1 MASPIQLSASSRAGL
16 LSLQNT
22 TNLIAQT
29 QGRLSTGLK
38 VASAV
43 DDAISFFQA
52 QALSNRSSDLNEKK
66 DGIDQAI
73 SSLKAASNGVDAL
86 DKTLRQL
93 KGLAQSAKTATAT
106 EQVDLTSQA
115 KELLNQLDQITNDAS
130 YQGLNL
136 LNSTAARLAVEFSTS
151 STSLL
156 SINGRNLLVSG
167 LFTGGGG
174 QAASEVAASFTALGA
189 AIGGFSAA
197 GTTVSAIDDLIG
209 FLETGIDKLRGASK
223 ALSSNITFLQ
233 TRLDF
238 TKQYTNN
245 LTEGAGKLTL
255 ADINEEGANLVA
267 LQTRQQLGIQALAFA
282 GQSEQS
288 VLTLFR

>member
-1 MASPIQLSASSRAGL
+1 MASSIQLSSASRAGL

-22 TNLIAQT
+22 TNLIAAT
-29 QGRLSTGLK
+29 QGKLSTGLK

-66 DGIDQAI
+66 DGIDQGI
-73 SSLKAASNGVDAL
+73 STLKAASNGVDAL

-106 EQVDLTSQA
+106 EQVDLTDQFT
-115 KELLNQLDQITNDAS
+115 ELLNQLDQITNDAS

-136 LNSTAARLAVEFSTS
+136 LNSTAARLTVEFSTS
-151 STSLL
+151 STSVL

-189 AIGGFSAA
+189 AIGGFSAT

-209 FLETGIDKLRGASK
+209 FLEAGIDKTRGASK

-238 TKQYTNN
+238 TKQYTQS
-245 LTEGAGKLTL
+245 LQEGAGKLTL
-255 ADINEEGANLVA
+255 ADTNEEGASLVA
-267 LQTRQQLGIQALAFA
+267 LQTRQQIGLQALAFA

>member
-1 MASPIQLSASSRAGL
+1 MANSLVQLSATSRSNL

-22 TNLIAQT
+22 TSLISRT
-29 QGRLSTGLK
+29 QDRLSTGLK
-38 VASAV
+38 VASAI

-52 QALSNRSSDLNEKK
+52 QALTNRASDLSEKK

-73 SSLKAASNGVDAL
+73 STLKAASNGIDAL
-86 DKTLRQL
+86 DKTVRQL
-93 KGLAQSAKTATAT
+93 KGIAQSAKTATVT
-106 EQVDLTSQA
+106 EAVDLTAQF
-115 KELLNQLDQITNDAS
+115 KELANQLDQISNDAS

-136 LNSTAARLAVEFSTS
+136 LNSTAAHLTVEFSTA
-151 STSLL
+151 STSVL
-156 SINGRNLLVSG
+156 SIYGRNLLVSG
-167 LFTGGGG
+167 LFTGGG
-174 QAASEVAASFTALGA
+174 AAAGDVQSSFTSFGA
-189 AIGGFSAA
+189 ALVGFSTA
-197 GTTVSAIDDLIG
+197 GTTVSAIDDLINY
-209 FLETGIDKLRGASK
+209 LEIGIDKLRGASK

-288 VLTLFR
+288 VLSLFN

>member
-1 MASPIQLSASSRAGL
+1 MATSIQLSSASRAGL

-22 TNLIAQT
+22 TNLIAAT

-86 DKTLRQL
+86 DKTVRQL

-106 EQVDLTSQA
+106 EQVDLTAQF
-115 KELLNQLDQITNDAS
+115 KELVNQLDQITSDSS

-136 LNSTAARLAVEFSTS
+136 LNSTASRLSVEFSTS
-151 STSLL
+151 STSVL
-156 SINGRNLLVSG
+156 SINGRNLNVSG
-167 LFTGGGG
+167 LFTAGGN
-174 QAASEVAASFTALGA
+174 VAGDFQSSLSAFGA
-189 AIGGFSAA
+189 ALVGFSTA
-197 GTTVSAIDDLIG
+197 GTTVSAIDDLVTA
-209 FLETGIDKLRGASK
+209 LDTGIDKLRGASK
-223 ALSSNITFLQ
+223 SLSSNITFLQ

-238 TKQYTNN
+238 TKQYTNS

-255 ADINEEGANLVA
+255 ADTNEEGASLVA
-267 LQTRQQLGIQALAFA
+267 LQTRQQIGLQALAFA
-282 GQSEQS
+282 GQAEQS